1 MAHPFEV
8 RKEIEVD
15 ASPEEVW
22 EAIATGP
29 GLDSWF
35 MGRNEVEPRKGGKVR
50 MILSAWTLESTVT
63 VWDPPNRLVTE
74 TSEGEDGRLMTFEYV
89 IEGRGEG
96 RTVLRFVHSG
106 FLAGDDWETEYDALK
121 SGDPMYVH
129 KLAQYLTYFRGRSA
143 TPIDVYG
150 PQVPDRDHA
159 WEVLR
164 RGLGLTRAVTE
175 GDKVRL
181 TPEGLPP
188 IEGTVDYASPE
199 TLGVRTTDGLYRFI
213 HGLEGTVVAG
223 HHIFSDDVDQR
234 ETEQAWQSWLTGL
247 FAQAR

>member
-164 RGLGLTRAVTE
+164 RGLGLTGAVTE

-188 IEGTVDYASPE
+188 IEGTVDYVSPE

-234 ETEQAWQSWLTGL
+234 ETEQAWQSWLSGL